1 MQEINLYSHKKDC
14 CGCAACASA
23 CKNKAIDMKEDKSGF
38 VYPSINTKKC
48 IGCRVCVN
56 VCAYKKLKKENN
68 ILESYAAQNK
78 NRKIAKK
85 SASGGISSAIAE
97 SFLKNGGMIAGCAWI
112 KKNSKLQAEHILI
125 DKWEEAYRLQGSK
138 YVQSNTQ
145 MIYIKIRKELENGKK
160 ILFTGT
166 PCQVAAIKKF
176 IPLQLQ
182 EKLYTIDIIC
192 HGVPGNRMFQDYL
205 DFLKNKNE
213 IIDFQFRDKTKG
225 WGLNASYTIK
235 GKRRNIKTVIP
246 NNLSSYYT
254 YFLESEIY
262 RESCYYCEYA
272 SYHRVGDCTIG
283 DFWGVEEEYPQYLRK
298 NGGLFE
304 EKEGISCIL
313 INSEKGK
320 ILISDAKN
328 IQKYP
333 ADFERIAKW
342 NQQLE
347 HPAVPKNDRRE
358 KLLEIYNRNGYKEL
372 EKIFQKDQGWK
383 RYGRKL
389 KWKIINCM
397 MRKKNE

>member
-1 MQEINLYSHKKDC
+1 M
-14 CGCAACASA
+14 
-23 CKNKAIDMKEDKSGF
+23 
-38 VYPSINTKKC
+38 
-48 IGCRVCVN
+48 
-56 VCAYKKLKKENN
+56 
-68 ILESYAAQNK
+68 
-78 NRKIAKK
+78 
-85 SASGGISSAIAE
+85 
-97 SFLKNGGMIAGCAWI
+97 
-112 KKNSKLQAEHILI
+112 
-125 DKWEEAYRLQGSK
+125 
-138 YVQSNTQ
+138 
-145 MIYIKIRKELENGKK
+145 
-160 ILFTGT
+160 
-166 PCQVAAIKKF
+166 
-176 IPLQLQ
+176 Q